1 MQAALRMEVVPG
13 PEDRLW
19 LLAFGSGGCWS
30 GYPEATILAAS
41 DREDAL
47 HLGGRVALHEADNDR
62 RSGLSFDV
70 ELIDV
75 DVAGTSL
82 YRSRL
87 LPEGRAWADAHW
99 SSRDAVAA
107 RWRELFDEDQA
118 VPERCCR
125 ECMG

>member
-1 MQAALRMEVVPG
+1 MEAVHG
-13 PEDRLW
+13 AQDRLW
-19 LLAFGSGGCWS
+19 LVVFGAGGCWS

-47 HLGGRVALHEADNDR
+47 RLGGRVALHEADNDR

-75 DVAGTSL
+75 DVASTSL

-87 LPEGRAWADAHW
+87 LPEGRAWADVHW
-99 SSRDAVAA
+99 SNRDAIAA
-107 RWRELFDEDQA
+107 RWRELLDEDKA
-118 VPERCCR
+118 VPVRGCR
-125 ECMG
+125 ERMG